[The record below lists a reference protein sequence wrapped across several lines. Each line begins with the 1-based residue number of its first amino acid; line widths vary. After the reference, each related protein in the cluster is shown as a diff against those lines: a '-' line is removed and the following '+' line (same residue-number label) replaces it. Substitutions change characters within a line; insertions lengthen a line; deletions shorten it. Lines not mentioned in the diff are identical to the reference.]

1 MLQIVAHVVTF
12 RNGILLRIVGSAGW
26 VVVSAVGGGPN
37 GAASRRGN
45 RVMAPAL
52 SLDATD
58 LEQKS
63 RMAMEPT
70 PYVPH
75 NALVLVGDGQKAL
88 FLRNRGNAQR
98 VQLVVE
104 KILERDNPP
113 TREQGTDRPGRSSA
127 SVGVARSAM
136 EETDWHHIAE
146 ERFAGELAEALY
158 RHAHANLFEKLVI
171 IAPPKVLGNLR
182 KALHAEVAERVAA
195 EIPKELTSH
204 PVAEIERLLA
214 A

>member
-1 MLQIVAHVVTF
+1 
-12 RNGILLRIVGSAGW
+12 
-26 VVVSAVGGGPN
+26 
-37 GAASRRGN
+37 
-45 RVMAPAL
+45 MA
-52 SLDATD
+52 T
-58 LEQKS
+58 
-63 RMAMEPT
+63 EPK
-70 PYVPH
+70 PHVPH

-88 FLRNRGNAQR
+88 FLRNKGHAQQ
-98 VQLVVE
+98 VKLIVE
-104 KILERDNPP
+104 QVLERDNPP

-171 IAPPKVLGNLR
+171 IAPPTVLGNLR
-182 KALHAEVAERVAA
+182 KALHAEVTARIAA

-204 PVAEIERLLA
+204 PVAEIERIVTS
-214 A
+214 